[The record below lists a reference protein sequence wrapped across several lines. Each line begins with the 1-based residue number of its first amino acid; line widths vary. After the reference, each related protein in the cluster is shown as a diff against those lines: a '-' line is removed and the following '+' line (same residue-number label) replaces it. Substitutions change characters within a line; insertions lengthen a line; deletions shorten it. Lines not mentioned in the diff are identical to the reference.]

1 MPSRKEEVAA
11 QFTDQLNTLAQEGRF
26 KELAELIVKMNTDAR
41 SAPEE
46 ERVDYEAKIDATM
59 SFYKDFTKL
68 TPDNKLDPR
77 KKEIAVGLLKAFAEL
92 RTRGLIETGLQFNEW
107 KQRMQNGEVPEVEL
121 AKETDPKYVEIVA
134 HDIAL
139 NKTEAGRKLIGGY
152 TAFGGLVSI
161 LSYEPL
167 WAEELQKPEIKQ
179 YHNVVNDLFKNDFTM
194 SVISEYPDV
203 PAEDITAFHK
213 RYGNA
218 PQSKGGDIGFYME
231 PTYAL
236 DDGKVKFTKLP
247 DSIKEIMDS
256 KTPEQLDAFKK
267 AHEDKIKDLE
277 EFKSLSNEL
286 AFNSRDM
293 FDALSSTGSKKFKD
307 NQLYKDFKES
317 LQNLTRIGTNF
328 KTRING
334 HERETDAYFKDNI
347 NRALEETINKGK
359 AFFDV
364 LKDMPYKNTL
374 AYEEF
379 CDEVYESLEALEEK
393 LPKFKKLG
401 SKLPIYSIDRAIEEE
416 NKYIA
421 RIDRAAKLKG
431 YSATTMKNAHLN
443 TNLGEF
449 GSALDKSI
457 AKATQANKVFKK
469 HKDYDDAITAMQQ
482 LANASKAYKQLR
494 DNASLTEEQRR
505 QIEELKEQARQAQ
518 QKINAYVER
527 KETEKKNKGKLD
539 NKGTERL
546 DIMKDALDIAYKIQ
560 DNMDESLAA
569 LDRAAFDKETK
580 ELEHKMLSRMRTN
593 RGNIYETAA
602 MAASPNEKIAG
613 EAAARGLDTI
623 TDALEAGGEITP
635 KQQAQLRDAAVKYA
649 LYIGGAYPKEGELT
663 AEGYEQMI
671 AATTSDKR
679 FADKFNDLT
688 REQLQTLA
696 ADGDNKLL
704 TDMFNTYNTVKEQI
718 AAEAKFEAQRKQ
730 SELEMKEEIKAISK
744 LGQNAIEALDNTIKS
759 ANDPD
764 AEKFEDIPVSSPIQA
779 AQTAKKGMSLL
790 IDMINDE
797 GVLDPDDIPTV
808 REAYAALAIQSRGL
822 IDPESKISHE
832 DYLAQIKKLANDKD
846 FIKTVGNIEKDDIMT
861 FIKDDKAPAKLMDQ
875 VISAKKVAKG
885 NEKNIVH
892 GSEPEIN
899 KNVDL
904 NAHMGT

>member
-11 QFTDQLNTLAQEGRF
+11 QFTDQLNTLAQEGKF
-26 KELAELIVKMNTDAR
+26 KELAELIVKTSTDAR

-46 ERVDYEAKIDATM
+46 ERADYDAKIDATM

-68 TPDNKLDPR
+68 TPDNKLDPK
-77 KKEIAVGLLKAFAEL
+77 KKEIAVGLLKAFAEI

-107 KQRMQNGEVPEVEL
+107 KQRLQNGEVPEVEL

-139 NKTEAGRKLIGGY
+139 NKTEAGRKLLGGY
-152 TAFGGLVSI
+152 SAFGGLVSI
-161 LSYEPL
+161 LSFEPL
-167 WAEELQKPEIKQ
+167 WAEELKKPEINK

-247 DSIKEIMDS
+247 DNIKEIMDA

-267 AHEDKIKDLE
+267 AHEDKINDLE

-286 AFNSRDM
+286 AFNSRNM
-293 FDALSSTGSKKFKD
+293 LDALGSTGSKKHKD
-307 NQLYKDFKES
+307 NQLYRGFKES

-347 NRALEETINKGK
+347 TKALEETINKGK
-359 AFFDV
+359 AFYDV

-401 SKLPIYSIDRAIEEE
+401 SKLPIHSIDRAIEEE

-421 RIDRAAKLKG
+421 RIDRAAKMKG
-431 YSATTMKNAHLN
+431 YTATTMKNAHLN
-443 TNLGEF
+443 TKLGEF
-449 GSALDKSI
+449 GSSRESSI
-457 AKATQANKVFKK
+457 AKAKQANKVFTK
-469 HKDYDDAITAMQQ
+469 HNDYDDAIKAMEE
-482 LANASKAYKQLR
+482 LAKASNAYKKLR
-494 DNASLTEEQRR
+494 DSNGFSEEQRKE
-505 QIEELKEQARQAQ
+505 IEKLREQARQAQ

-539 NKGTERL
+539 SKGTNRL
-546 DIMKDALDIAYKIQ
+546 DIMKGALNIACEIQ
-560 DNMDESLAA
+560 NNMDENLSALDSAA
-569 LDRAAFDKETK
+569 LEKETK
-580 ELEHKMLSRMRTN
+580 ELEQKMLSRMRTN
-593 RGNIYETAA
+593 RGNIYEAAA
-602 MAASPNEKIAG
+602 MANNPNEKIAG
-613 EAAARGLDTI
+613 EAAAKGIDTI
-623 TDALEAGGEITP
+623 ADALETGGEITP
-635 KQQAQLRDAAVKYA
+635 EQQAQLRDAAVKYA

-696 ADGDNKLL
+696 VDGDNKLL
-704 TDMFNTYNTVKEQI
+704 TDMFNTYNTVKEQL

-730 SELEMKEEIKAISK
+730 SELEMKEEINAISK

-764 AEKFEDIPVSSPIQA
+764 AEKYEDMPVSAPIQA

-808 REAYAALAIQSRGL
+808 REAYAALAIQSRGMV
-822 IDPESKISHE
+822 DPESKISHD
-832 DYLAQIKKLANDKD
+832 DYLAQVRKLANDKD
-846 FIKTVGNIEKDDIMT
+846 FIKTVGNVEKDDIMT

-875 VISAKKVAKG
+875 VISAKKVAKD

-892 GSEPEIN
+892 GGDPEMN
-899 KNVDL
+899 KNADL